1 MPEAHSYEDG
11 LCLPMA
17 LILLLIWFLIIPPSN
32 CTEREALATSESEDG
47 LLDHPDLDI
56 FDDTSAPVL
65 RG

>member
-1 MPEAHSYEDG
+1 
-11 LCLPMA
+11 MA